1 MNEPKQP
8 GTIDPARE
16 QRIIEI
22 RNEAERK
29 GRVQA
34 KGVRPEGAPFPVASP
49 ETGYYGIPMLKEPQ
63 WTWEIPVYFFVGG
76 AAGSAA
82 VIGTMAHWT
91 GSDFKIAR
99 DCRYIAAAGAVV
111 SSALLIS
118 DLGRPDRFLNMLR
131 VFKPQSAMSMGAWAL
146 AGFGT
151 FTGASAFAQ
160 WLSDRS
166 GIGAIKIIGNVA
178 EGFACLFGLPFSN
191 YTGVLIGASAI
202 PVWNEFV
209 STLPLH
215 FGMSGL
221 NAAVSVLEL
230 LGHDRSPAL
239 NVLGLLASGV
249 EAAEGVRI
257 ETNPRVV
264 TEPLKHGYS
273 GWIIRTGG
281 MLSGPI
287 PLGLRLAS
295 LFTPRETSRKLRRI
309 AAASSIAGSLIT
321 RMAWIEAGH
330 ASARDWRLPL
340 EIDAPKD
347 QPFLSVPESPKS
359 KAVTSIEEEAVG
371 D

>member
-1 MNEPKQP
+1 MSDLKDVNP
-8 GTIDPARE
+8 IDVARE
-16 QRIIEI
+16 RRLTEI
-22 RNEAERK
+22 RKEAEGK
-29 GRVQA
+29 GKVEA
-34 KGVRPEGAPFPVASP
+34 IGVRPAGAPFPVASP
-49 ETGYYGIPMLKEPQ
+49 QTGYYGIPMLKEPQ
-63 WTWEIPVYFFVGG
+63 WTWEVPLYFFIGG
-76 AAGSAA
+76 ASGSAA

-91 GSDFKIAR
+91 GSDLKIAR
-99 DCRYIAAAGAVV
+99 DCRYLAAGGAIL
-111 SSALLIS
+111 SSALLIA
-118 DLGRPDRFLNMLR
+118 DLGRHERFLNMLR

-160 WLSDRS
+160 WLS
-166 GIGAIKIIGNVA
+166 GFINIGAIKIIGNVA

-191 YTGVLIGASAI
+191 YTGVLLGATAI
-202 PVWNEFV
+202 PVWNEHV

-215 FGMSGL
+215 FGMSGM
-221 NAAVSVLEL
+221 NSAVSILEL

-239 NVLGLLASGV
+239 NVLGLIASSV

-257 ETNPRVV
+257 ETNPRMV

-295 LFTPRETSRKLRRI
+295 LFPSKEKSRKLRRI
-309 AAASSIAGSLIT
+309 AAACSIAGSIIT
-321 RMAWIEAGH
+321 RFAWVEAGH
-330 ASARDWRLPL
+330 VSAQDWRLPL
-340 EIDAPKD
+340 EIDAPKE
-347 QPFLSVPESPKS
+347 QPHLSMPSAPVS
-359 KAVTSIEEEAVG
+359 KDLKEATG